1 MTNRREF
8 LLTSA
13 SLSLGLAALG
23 RPGWADLP
31 VAGQDGQPW
40 LLKTLKIGMVGVQGS
55 LADRFRAAQAAGFD
69 GIELNAPGFDVDE
82 AKAASEEAGL
92 PIDGTVNATHWKIR
106 HTDPDPAQRARA
118 LESLQ
123 EGIRATA
130 AVGGDTILLVAGHGQ
145 DGEPAEIFDRA
156 VENIRPALPLAA
168 ELGLKIAIEHVWNQ
182 FLYTHNGPADQTAEL
197 HAKFV
202 DAFDSPWVGMQY
214 DIGNHWKYGD
224 PAAWIRTLGKR
235 IIKLDAKGFSRAD
248 DRFTKIGEGD
258 LPWASVREALQEI
271 GFQGWVAAEVGG
283 GGPDRLAEISQNL
296 DEHLVNR

>member
-168 ELGLKIAIEHVWNQ
+168 ELGVKIAIENVWNQ
-182 FLYTHNGPADQTAEL
+182 FLYTHNGPADQTAEM
-197 HAKFV
+197 HARFV

-258 LPWASVREALQEI
+258 LPWASVREALQAI

-296 DEHLVNR
+296 DEHLVQK